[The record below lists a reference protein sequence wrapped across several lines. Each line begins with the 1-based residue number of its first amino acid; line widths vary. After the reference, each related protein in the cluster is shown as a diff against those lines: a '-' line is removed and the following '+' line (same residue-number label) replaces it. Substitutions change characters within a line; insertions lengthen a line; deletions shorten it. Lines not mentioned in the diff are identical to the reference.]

1 MKKERTRLSRN
12 NLLFLAGGI
21 LIGFSLS
28 LIPNL
33 LQTATAPTVTGPQST
48 VAKFDLPSF
57 APFRGSNS
65 AQINLVEFGDYQCPF
80 CARFFLLTE
89 PQVLQ
94 NYANGGKLKFYFLDL
109 TVIGAD
115 SLTLAQGAW
124 CANEQGEYYQYHDY
138 VFSHQGTENSGWGNA
153 SKVK

>member
-57 APFRGSNS
+57 APFGGSNS

-109 TVIGAD
+109 RFAHTGSR
-115 SLTLAQGAW
+115 SLVCQRAGRILSIPRLCVLASG
-124 CANEQGEYYQYHDY
+124 NGELWMGQC
-138 VFSHQGTENSGWGNA
+138 
-153 SKVK
+153 K